1 MARQIKTQLVVEGK
15 NNASKAFKQA
25 ETQLGGISS
34 AAKKAGAALLGAFS
48 VAAVGSWVK
57 NSIDAADE
65 ARKLAQAAGL
75 TTEAFTGLQ
84 FAAGQSGVNVTELSG
99 ALTRLSR
106 SMSDAATIGGRP
118 AEVFAR
124 LGISVKDSEGSL
136 RSADAVL
143 SDLADQFQAMPD
155 GVGKTAA
162 AVELLGRSGAK
173 LIPLLNGGSE
183 GIKALTAQAQ
193 RLGLVMSDE
202 QAIASERFNDSLS
215 ALGGASRGAANTVS
229 AELLPTLNLMSG
241 LFLDLA
247 ENSETASVFATLLG
261 GTLKTLA
268 TIALIAGSGISF
280 VGEGLAAIAAST
292 VMLLRGD
299 LDGAANVIAD
309 FGKNIE
315 DSFRTTFERIDKI
328 WTGGFEDAGKAATDT
343 VKTMRELQDAALKSA
358 EATNKAFADSYKK
371 MVSAA
376 DKALKDLVRKEAAA
390 QKDIQDIREKR
401 LDIEQKYAEAI
412 AGFSGGAGGPS
423 YANAQDLKLDAQQR
437 LRQGDVEG
445 AQKSAE
451 AALKMLS
458 DLAAAGENT
467 YGFEGFANELK
478 AIELAANDLE
488 NTRADEKLAEIQAKV
503 KDLNAEIT
511 KLTDFKINLEL
522 TEAEQQKI
530 VDQIELLREMLG
542 LPVTIP
548 VVIAAPTEM
557 IARTQQGVTGSFT
570 GGATG
575 SFASGGRIRGP
586 GTGTSDSIMARL
598 SNGEYVIKAA
608 AVRKYGAHMFDNLN
622 GMRVPKFA
630 DGGMVGSVS
639 AAGGNGSTLNLSLD
653 GQNYSLSGQADT
665 IADLANAVRKAN
677 LKRR

>member
-15 NNASKAFKQA
+15 NNASKAFNQA
-25 ETQLGGISS
+25 EKQLGGISS

-48 VAAVGSWVK
+48 VVAIGNWVK

-65 ARKLAQAAGL
+65 ARKLAQSAGL

-84 FAAGQSGVNVTELSG
+84 FAAGQSGVSVTDLSG
-99 ALTRLSR
+99 AITRLSR
-106 SMSDAATIGGRP
+106 SMSDAANIGGRP
-118 AEVFAR
+118 AEVFQQ
-124 LGISVKDSEGSL
+124 LGVSVRDSEGNL
-136 RSADAVL
+136 RSADSVL
-143 SDLADQFQAMPD
+143 SDLADTFQAMPD
-155 GVGKTAA
+155 GVAKTAA

-173 LIPLLNGGSE
+173 LIPLLNGGAE
-183 GIKALTAQAQ
+183 GIKALTDQAE
-193 RLGLVMSDE
+193 RLGLVITDE
-202 QAIASERFNDSLS
+202 QAIASERFNDTLA
-215 ALGGASRGAANTVS
+215 ALEGVSKGAANTVA
-229 AELLPTLNLMSG
+229 AELLPVLNEMSG
-241 LFLDLA
+241 LLLSLG
-247 ENSETASVFATLLG
+247 ENGESAGYFAKALG
-261 GTLKTLA
+261 
-268 TIALIAGSGISF
+268 F
-280 VGEGLAAIAAST
+280 
-292 VMLLRGD
+292 
-299 LDGAANVIAD
+299 
-309 FGKNIE
+309 
-315 DSFRTTFERIDKI
+315 SFRIVATEIMVFLTALGAV
-328 WTGGFEDAGKAATDT
+328 GGLIIATGKAA
-343 VKTMRELQDAALKSA
+343 LAAATGDFDEAAQIFKDYGLETEKSA
-358 EATNKAFADSYKK
+358 KDTATRIKKLWSGELAEEGAAAAKVVGDFREAEQAAKAAAIEGNKAFAKSYNDTLSIAKSALRELISEEKK
-371 MVSAA
+371 
-376 DKALKDLVRKEAAA
+376 A
-390 QKDIQDIREKR
+390 QKEIEDLRKDR

-412 AGFSGGAGGPS
+412 AGFSGGPGGPS

-478 AIELAANDLE
+478 SIELAANDLE
-488 NTRADEKLAEIQAKV
+488 RTNAEEKLAAIGTQVEVLNAKIAALTEFDIKLELAETEKQKIITQMEELRKLLGQPISIQAQLATASAPV
-503 KDLNAEIT
+503 Q
-511 KLTDFKINLEL
+511 KL
-522 TEAEQQKI
+522 A
-530 VDQIELLREMLG
+530 
-542 LPVTIP
+542 
-548 VVIAAPTEM
+548 
-557 IARTQQGVTGSFT
+557 T
-570 GGATG
+570 GG
-575 SFASGGRIRGP
+575 RVNGP